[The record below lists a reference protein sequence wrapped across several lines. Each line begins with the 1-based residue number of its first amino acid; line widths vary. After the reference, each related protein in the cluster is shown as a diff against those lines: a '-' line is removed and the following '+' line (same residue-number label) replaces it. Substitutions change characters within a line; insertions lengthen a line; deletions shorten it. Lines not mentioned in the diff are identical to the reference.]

1 MKESILRECGMKIRM
16 SWRGQG
22 LRIILTPLDGHC
34 RRDRREV
41 DLGKSEGS
49 FRGRWFTAGAAARI
63 RSHDASGAVGGPD
76 ESRFWRPGRI
86 VRVDTSDAL
95 GDFLVIPRF

>member
-1 MKESILRECGMKIRM
+1 MGIAVGIVAKSIWASQKAR
-16 SWRGQG
+16 S
-22 LRIILTPLDGHC
+22 D
-34 RRDRREV
+34 
-41 DLGKSEGS
+41 
-49 FRGRWFTAGAAARI
+49 GRWFTAGAAARI